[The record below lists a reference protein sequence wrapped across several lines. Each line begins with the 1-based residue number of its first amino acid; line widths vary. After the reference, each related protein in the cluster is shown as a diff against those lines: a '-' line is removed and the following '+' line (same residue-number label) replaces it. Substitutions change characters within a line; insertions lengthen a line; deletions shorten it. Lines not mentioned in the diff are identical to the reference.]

1 MKKEKTKIMIG
12 FFKKM
17 RFRSEQPYTL
27 YIVLTHAIMFRGK
40 KKKKLVES
48 DDSVRSLMGC
58 DCCLMLKMTFGTEVC
73 VSFVNS
79 LNFNS

>member
-40 KKKKLVES
+40 KKKNLWKAMIQFV
-48 DDSVRSLMGC
+48 
-58 DCCLMLKMTFGTEVC
+58 
-73 VSFVNS
+73 VSWDVIAV
-79 LNFNS
+79 